1 MTVPTKKDKPM
12 LKIFLHDQ
20 IKILLERMETHPEEF
35 FTPKTLG
42 EGKWDPFMPG
52 SSIFRHFTKLEQ
64 YLIRRKY
71 CKMRDKLYRQQAYD
85 GILET
90 LVFKEEP
97 RIKEH
102 YTTSNI
108 PLVGTPFTGGSVS
121 VTAPAH
127 STTVTGTIN
136 ANGLTLG
143 SETLD
148 AETIKHMKEH
158 IRAIQK
164 AELLQKMKMGG
175 R

>member
-1 MTVPTKKDKPM
+1 M

-42 EGKWDPFMPG
+42 NGKWDPFMPG

-71 CKMRDKLYRQQAYD
+71 CKARDKIYRQQAYD
-85 GILET
+85 AILET
-90 LVFKEEP
+90 LVFKEEKP
-97 RIKEH
+97 ETVT
-102 YTTSNI
+102 Y
-108 PLVGTPFTGGSVS
+108 
-121 VTAPAH
+121 TAPTHLGIWGNTA
-127 STTVTGTIN
+127 TTGTIN

-143 SETLD
+143 NETLD

-158 IRAIQK
+158 IKAIRKEQ
-164 AELLQKMKMGG
+164 MRVGG
-175 R
+175 K

>member
-42 EGKWDPFMPG
+42 NGKWDPFMPG

-71 CKMRDKLYRQQAYD
+71 CKARDKIYRQQAYD

-97 RIKEH
+97 TDIER
-102 YTTSNI
+102 YYSTSNQ
-108 PLVGTPFTGGSVS
+108 PVLGTPTY
-121 VTAPAH
+121 TM
-127 STTVTGTIN
+127 STPPTITGTIN
-136 ANGLTLG
+136 TNGLTLG

-148 AETIKHMKEH
+148 AETLKHMKEH
-158 IRAIQK
+158 IKAIRK
-164 AELLQKMKMGG
+164 AETLQKMKMSGK
-175 R
+175 